1 VTALAEETGLVIS
14 EPGVYPEIPDT
25 DYHRDPV
32 PEHSLSCSGAKRLL
46 PPSCP
51 ALFKYEQEHGRPG
64 KRTFDFG
71 HAAHKL
77 VLGVGPDLVSVDAE
91 NWRTNA
97 AKDAANEARARGAV
111 PILAHEMAEVE
122 AMAAALR
129 EHPVASRLLINGG
142 GTPEA
147 SLFWRDEPTKVMRR
161 ARLDMLPPATSGRM
175 IVPDYKSAV
184 SAAPT
189 KFGNS
194 AADYGYHM
202 QASTY
207 IEAVTTLGLAEDV
220 AFVFVVQE
228 KTAPYL
234 VSVVELDSLALRIGR
249 HQNRKAVDLY
259 LDCQTKDEW
268 PAWSNDVEL
277 VSLPRWAEITYE
289 QETA

>member
-1 VTALAEETGLVIS
+1 MTALAQETDVVVT
-14 EPGVYPEIPDT
+14 EPGVYPDIPDAA
-25 DYHRDPV
+25 YHADCV
-32 PEHSLSCSGAKRLL
+32 PEGSLSCSGAKRLL

-51 ALFKYEQEHGRPG
+51 ALFKYEREHGRPD

-77 VLGVGPDLVSVDAE
+77 VLGVGADLVVIPGERWA
-91 NWRTNA
+91 T
-97 AKDAANEARARGAV
+97 KDAKAQVAAARAAGKV
-111 PILAHEMAEVE
+111 PLKAAEMAQVT

-129 EHPVASRLLINGG
+129 EHPIARRLLTEE

-147 SLFWRDEPTKVMRR
+147 SLFWRDGQTSVMRR
-161 ARLDMLPPATSGRM
+161 GRLDNLPPSRSGRM
-175 IVPDYKSAV
+175 VIPDYKSAV
-184 SAAPT
+184 CAEPSAFGRSAAE
-189 KFGNS
+189 
-194 AADYGYHM
+194 YGYHM
-202 QASTY
+202 QAATY
-207 IEAVTTLGLAEDV
+207 AEAVIALELAEDA

-259 LDCQTKDEW
+259 LDCMTKDEW

-277 VSLPRWAEITYE
+277 ASLPRWAEIQYE